1 MVEGVDGGAESP
13 SPPPPPP
20 PPPLLLLLLLPP
32 LLLSL
37 ALLFLRLPGLL
48 GLSEDKFS
56 TGTCLGALRPIVDL
70 VVMYP
75 RPGSVA
81 DLPACRRRVRVA
93 PTSTVVLV
101 RAADVVPIPTVVL
114 EGDVPAV
121 PTLTAALGVRVGGVF
136 NVHEAGDP

>member
-1 MVEGVDGGAESP
+1 MA
-13 SPPPPPP
+13 
-20 PPPLLLLLLLPP
+20 
-32 LLLSL
+32 
-37 ALLFLRLPGLL
+37 
-48 GLSEDKFS
+48 
-56 TGTCLGALRPIVDL
+56 
-70 VVMYP
+70 
-75 RPGSVA
+75 
-81 DLPACRRRVRVA
+81 LPARRRRVRVA